1 MYTSKCNFIDSHK
14 ENMASAALKLMKLG
28 NAQQNYVQISDI
40 KLQANRE
47 VNVEKNLTDIIKTQ
61 RNALNKT
68 K

>member
-1 MYTSKCNFIDSHK
+1 
-14 ENMASAALKLMKLG
+14 MASAALKLMKLG